1 MSDLRTRLV
10 RASKVAKKRK
20 QQRISP
26 PTDGQAVNQ
35 RKLDRRMGKAV
46 DRVQKAV
53 DKYDREHGGGGLKLA
68 KKHMSENMKT
78 FKQYFAEQTKLPKG
92 KTVILKAD
100 DDKYD
105 RGLRVKYNADGSYEI
120 QYWVEEPNNVA
131 KIEMLIDGKSIKK
144 DARTVKMLYHPELKK
159 KDEQENSK

>member
-1 MSDLRTRLV
+1 MRT
-10 RASKVAKKRK
+10 K
-20 QQRISP
+20 
-26 PTDGQAVNQ
+26 
-35 RKLDRRMGKAV
+35 
-46 DRVQKAV
+46 
-53 DKYDREHGGGGLKLA
+53 
-68 KKHMSENMKT
+68 MKT

-92 KTVILKAD
+92 KTVILQAD

-120 QYWVEEPNNVA
+120 QYWAEEPSNVV

-159 KDEQENSK
+159 KDEEDKEKTP